1 MAEGTGY
8 EVVPESLADM
18 ATEFQTAAETWTTLK
33 DTIGGL
39 TMQPGDLGLLA
50 TGAGYIEAY
59 NDACKLVV
67 EKLGEA
73 IKSFEETGS
82 ALVTVANT
90 YAAQDAEYYEQF
102 GYLGSDDD

>member
-18 ATEFQTAAETWTTLK
+18 ATEFRAAADSWTTLK
-33 DTIGGL
+33 DTVGGL

-50 TGAGYIEAY
+50 TNVGYVEAY
-59 NDACKLVV
+59 NAACTLVV

-73 IKSFEETGS
+73 VKSFDDTEA

>member
-18 ATEFQTAAETWTTLK
+18 ATEFRTAADSWTTLK
-33 DTIGGL
+33 DTVGRL
-39 TMQPGDLGLLA
+39 TMGPGDLGLLA

-59 NDACKLVV
+59 NGACNLVV

-73 IKSFEETGS
+73 ITSFEDTAS